1 MGENSLIAADVDR
14 NLYLYDSGTETV
26 VRYGEDG
33 SPTARSYQLPEAA
46 ISIGAD
52 LNGNLFALC
61 ADNRVYSFREETA
74 SAVITTDLPAADARA
89 MCMAFDSATVWFV
102 YDGAGYM
109 TACDSLGNDSIQSVA
124 APALTLTEAS
134 RADGALAL
142 RTVTEGKTCMK

>member
-1 MGENSLIAADVDR
+1 MYYILSGDRVIAYDAETLSPVSLITSLAVGENSLIAADVDR

-61 ADNRVYSFREETA
+61 AATA
-74 SAVITTDLPAADARA
+74 FTPSGRRRHPR
-89 MCMAFDSATVWFV
+89 
-102 YDGAGYM
+102 
-109 TACDSLGNDSIQSVA
+109 
-124 APALTLTEAS
+124 
-134 RADGALAL
+134 
-142 RTVTEGKTCMK
+142 